1 MRREYPSNTKRAG
14 VCMFYKDYRPA
25 LRRYDLRAF
34 TKGNV
39 TKIKLGKN
47 QQISIPYLNYCRNI
61 HVTLSNIDDTSP
73 FCLILVGDFN
83 ARCRNWWAG
92 DANSNAGK
100 ELDFL
105 TSTAGYAQLTN
116 KPTHSFSCG
125 SSCIDLIFCN
135 KPQIACECRI
145 YHSLFQTCHHNLIL
159 AKTSANTT
167 LSLSYNRG
175 VWKAYQKQHFITCIS
190 QLYSKQDPKVAKG
203 SSMDNKTN

>member
-1 MRREYPSNTKRAG
+1 M
-14 VCMFYKDYRPA
+14 V
-25 LRRYDLRAF
+25 
-34 TKGNV
+34 
-39 TKIKLGKN
+39 I
-47 QQISIPYLNYCRNI
+47 
-61 HVTLSNIDDTSP
+61 
-73 FCLILVGDFN
+73 GDFN
-83 ARCRNWWAG
+83 PRCKNWWAG
-92 DANSNAGK
+92 DVSSNAGK